1 MCSSNGGILRALL
14 LPALVHCC
22 ATLRTVGVVPKS
34 YFVDAAYLPPPKM
47 LDSSSLQ
54 VRQLVAARSPRVLSI
69 WPLQGDSLVVDP
81 VPDDAV
87 LSAPSSDVV
96 LDAEHSISVSF
107 TLDAIS
113 GAQSSRARLG
123 NGSARE
129 PPARRWLGPA
139 ASTGAASGT
148 DKRISRRGEHAAH
161 HMALP
166 PQYRGASNSLRQVQ
180 LQPFAKPPVVRW
192 H

>member
-1 MCSSNGGILRALL
+1 MCSSKGGILRALL

-113 GAQSSRARLG
+113 GAQCSRARLG
-123 NGSARE
+123 KGLRGSHLRADGWDQPQALARHPGLTNAFLVAE
-129 PPARRWLGPA
+129 STQHTIWLFRLSTAAPRTVFARCNC
-139 ASTGAASGT
+139 SHSQ
-148 DKRISRRGEHAAH
+148 SRR
-161 HMALP
+161 
-166 PQYRGASNSLRQVQ
+166 S
-180 LQPFAKPPVVRW
+180 
-192 H
+192 